1 MVKVNQEIY
10 KICIIHETLLVHWK
24 LHDSWKSYMDSVDLD
39 LYEFLEKYVPLE
51 SAEPQVWLCYRFC
64 WREALLKMDFSS
76 MFPLD
81 HSTMTCS
88 LLFGAQQ
95 LQLCLLCL
103 TKAQMS
109 QSFRKQLQDLGM
121 YSTCTYVN
129 ILSAISMYI
138 YFRL

>member
-1 MVKVNQEIY
+1 MYHPWNIISSLKVAWQLKIIHGQCRSRSLWIFR
-10 KICIIHETLLVHWK
+10 KICN
-24 LHDSWKSYMDSVDLD
+24 
-39 LYEFLEKYVPLE
+39 LE

-129 ILSAISMYI
+129 ILSAIAMYI